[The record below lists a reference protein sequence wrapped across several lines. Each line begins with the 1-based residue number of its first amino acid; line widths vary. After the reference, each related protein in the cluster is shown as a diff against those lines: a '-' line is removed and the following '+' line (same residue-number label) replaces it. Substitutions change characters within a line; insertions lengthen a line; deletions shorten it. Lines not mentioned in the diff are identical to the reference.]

1 MKKFLIIIIAL
12 FSTQIITSCSDEE
25 LDVKPEYLDNID
37 SIDTE
42 EKLQMFLN
50 NAYLSITNVQA
61 FGAEALMFG
70 DLIADNMFS
79 SSYLNTANFNY
90 NEFVNEFSFYGHMYR
105 TILYCNMVINNN
117 LVLDSDNVERIK
129 AEAKILRAFAYF
141 HLVNSYSATPTSGV
155 NQEYGVPLVLGDF
168 DIAIQPPRATVNEVY
183 VQIISDLEA
192 GIQGAYDAPD
202 YKNYL
207 SKTAAKLILSRVYLT
222 RRADGDAQ
230 LALNLA
236 TDIINN
242 SPSVFAPIS
251 TQNAPISSAD
261 YAAYFNSSQNAL
273 TENRPETI
281 WELDLNFNNSAAANI
296 GSNLSLSSYY
306 ERSGTRRS
314 FLFTQNFYNSFGEND
329 IRRSVFTAQGAPQ
342 TDDPTGLWTTK
353 WTRNSESGNFVR
365 DIKILRFSE
374 AQLNRIEALYLT
386 SQTTL
391 ALNELNAFVAS
402 RGGSP
407 YTGTNLLNDILTERY
422 KEFFA
427 EGQRFYDL
435 KRHNLPIIRTSNC
448 TTCELPANDLRFVF
462 PMDEGVLN
470 QNSGLTQY
478 PGY

>member
-1 MKKFLIIIIAL
+1 MKKFLIIIVAV
-12 FSTQIITSCSDEE
+12 FSAQMITSCAEDE
-25 LDVKPEYLDNID
+25 LDITPTYLDGLD
-37 SIDTE
+37 TIDTE

-50 NAYLSITNVQA
+50 NGYLSITNVQA

-70 DLIADNMFS
+70 DLIADGMYS
-79 SSYLNTANFNY
+79 SSYLNTTNFSY

-105 TILYCNMVINNN
+105 TILNCNIVINNDI
-117 LVLDSDNVERIK
+117 VASSDNVNRIK

-155 NQEYGVPLVLGDF
+155 NQEFGVPLVLGDF
-168 DIAIQPPRATVNEVY
+168 DITIQPARATVSEVY
-183 VQIISDLEA
+183 AQIITDLEA
-192 GIQGAYDAPD
+192 GIEGAYAAPE

-236 TDIINN
+236 TDIVNN
-242 SPSVFAPIS
+242 SPSVFAPV
-251 TQNAPISSAD
+251 SSEE
-261 YAAYFNSSQNAL
+261 YVTYFNGTANAL

-281 WELDLNFNNSAAANI
+281 WELDLNFNNSATAGI

-306 ERSGTRRS
+306 ERTGTRRS
-314 FLFTQNFYNSFGEND
+314 FLFTQNFFNSFGEND
-329 IRRSVFTAQGAPQ
+329 VRRGLFTTQGVPP

-353 WTRNSESGNFVR
+353 WTRNSESGNFIR
-365 DIKILRFSE
+365 DIKILRFAE

-386 SQTTL
+386 GQNAL
-391 ALNELNAFVAS
+391 ALSELNAFAAS

-407 YTGTNLLNDILTERY
+407 YSGANLLNDILTERY

-427 EGQRFYDL
+427 EGHRFYDL
-435 KRHNLPIIRTSNC
+435 KRHSLPIIRTTNC
-448 TTCELPANDLRFVF
+448 SVCELPANDLKFVF

-470 QNSGLTQY
+470 QNSNLTQY